1 MTGDILDSI
10 GSWLGAAWEIVATVL
25 GALWHH
31 LAALPL
37 SHTLLVALLA
47 MSLEFLIGWPRVLQA
62 IIGHPVQWMGAMI
75 ARFDRRLNRPKRGA
89 RARFLAGLLMMAGLI
104 LFWGGL
110 SWAIATALR
119 NAWPDQAHW
128 LEALLAAPWL
138 AAKSLRQHVR
148 AVRDALAAHPGDLQ
162 PARMEVAKIVGRD
175 VAAYDESGIVRAAV
189 ESLAENTSD
198 GVIAPAFW
206 LALLGLPGIIVYKL
220 VNTAD
225 SMIGHRNDQ
234 YRHFGKAAA
243 KLDDVMNWL
252 PARLTGWLYA
262 LAPAFFF
269 NLHAGM
275 RALHIMRRDARL
287 HVSPNA
293 GWPEAAMAGALDI
306 RLGGPRAYAGRL
318 VELPWLGDGREGLT
332 RDDITA
338 ALTLYHKLLFIAWV
352 LLIFLWAF
360 LPANGIT

>member
-10 GSWLGAAWEIVATVL
+10 GGWPGAAWEVLTTAL
-25 GALWHH
+25 GALWHY

-47 MSLEFLIGWPRVLQA
+47 MSLELLIGWPRFLQA

-75 ARFDRRLNRPKRGA
+75 ARFDRMLNRPARSPGA
-89 RARFLAGLLMMAGLI
+89 RFIGGLLSLGGLI
-104 LFWGGL
+104 LLWGGL
-110 SWAIATALR
+110 SWVIATVLR
-119 NAWPDQAHW
+119 NAWPEHAHW
-128 LEALLAAPWL
+128 LEAALAAPWL
-138 AAKSLRQHVR
+138 AAKSLRQHVS
-148 AVRDALAAHPGDLQ
+148 AVRDALAAHPGDLR
-162 PARMEVAKIVGRD
+162 PARAEVAKIVGRD
-175 VAAYDESGIVRAAV
+175 VSTYDESGIVRAAV

-206 LALLGLPGIIVYKL
+206 LALFGLPGIVIHKL

-225 SMIGHRNDQ
+225 SMIGHRSDE
-234 YRHFGKAAA
+234 YLHFGKAPAR
-243 KLDDVMNWL
+243 LDDVMNWL

-269 NLHAGM
+269 NPRAGM
-275 RALHIMRRDARL
+275 RAMHVMRRDARL

-338 ALTLYHKLLFIAWV
+338 ALALYHRLLFVAWV

-360 LPANGIT
+360 LPANGIA